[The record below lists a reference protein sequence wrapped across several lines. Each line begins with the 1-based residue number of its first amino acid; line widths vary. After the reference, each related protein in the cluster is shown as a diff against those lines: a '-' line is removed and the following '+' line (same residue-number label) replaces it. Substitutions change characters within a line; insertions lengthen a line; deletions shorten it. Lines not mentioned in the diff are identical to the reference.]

1 MGDLN
6 ITKSSSIYK
15 VNCLICNLTA
25 CTSTYNKN
33 KTILV
38 VRYIPHLLVPTNF
51 TGIRYHDKSLQVI
64 KEGKGL
70 LVREKRVIGL
80 IIAGIMAA
88 ISAIATMAMASMA
101 LSQSTQ
107 NAHYVNTPRMSPM
120 PSNKC
125 QKKKKLMSA

>member
-70 LVREKRVIGL
+70 LV
-80 IIAGIMAA
+80 AGIMAA